1 MPQAAQIDATILAQA
16 LLALAGQGAAYK
28 AAPSTTPTT
37 TYAHGN
43 GGLLSAPGLSKDIIN
58 AMILPHMG
66 VQSRIPSYPSNEQ
79 NPLYAILT
87 GVTATTGS
95 EPTGVCDDPPVAGLA
110 KLCEQSYVF
119 GRQSRMTR
127 VFELDRMGL
136 TTNRGEFYDFNLVG
150 NPFTGAGP
158 NEQIPTVPGGSAAD
172 RINSE
177 VGKQMFELAVAW
189 GRDFGPRIYTGN
201 PTNNTAGGG
210 DKYFRGF
217 DALINT
223 GYRDAETGVACAAAD
238 SIVANLASINVSTS
252 GSTIVRQLTSI
263 ARRLKLNAR
272 NMGLNPVKWVIA
284 MRETLFYE
292 LTEVWPCSYMTYRCQ
307 NVFSTSQ
314 VQQVATEALLQMR
327 DEMRGN
333 MDARTGQYLM
343 VDGEKWEV
351 VFDDFIAETA
361 LANGAFNSSIYF
373 IPLTVVGGRVVTY
386 QEYVNY
392 DMSGGFMDG
401 ARAFAPDGSY
411 FTTDGGRFA
420 WHKKPPSNFCVQAL
434 VKSEPRLILR
444 TPQIAARVTN
454 VAYTPLAHERDWNTS
469 GYYFVMAVRPTAWA
483 TGRRSSRRP
492 ARRARPTTESARQVR
507 PHLGRCLPPICRAA
521 RLSWRCARGAQHVQH
536 ILQRR
541 PGNHR
546 TDGRHQADRG
556 WTRGLHGGMGRGRR
570 P

>member
-1 MPQAAQIDATILAQA
+1 MTEALDTGTQLLQQLVGLLTAQ
-16 LLALAGQGAAYK
+16 K
-28 AAPSTTPTT
+28 AVSTTPTT
-37 TYAHGN
+37 TYAHGP

-58 AMILPHMG
+58 AMLLPHMG
-66 VQSRIPSYPSNEQ
+66 LQSRLPSYPSNEA

-127 VFELDRMGL
+127 VFELDRLGI

-150 NPFTGAGP
+150 NPFGGAGD
-158 NEQIPTVPGGSAAD
+158 NANIPSVPGGGAVGQ
-172 RINSE
+172 INSE

-189 GRDFGPRIYTGN
+189 GRDFGPRLYTGN

-210 DKYFRGF
+210 DKYYRGL

-238 SIVANLASINVSTS
+238 SIVWNYASSNVSTAS
-252 GSTIVRQLTSI
+252 MSNMIRTITSI

-292 LTEVWPCSYMTYRCQ
+292 LTEGWPCNYMTYRCS
-307 NVFSTSQ
+307 NVFSAGQPQTTSS
-314 VQQVATEALLQMR
+314 AELMAMR
-327 DEMRGN
+327 TEMRGN
-333 MDARTGQYLM
+333 LDERTGQFLWI
-343 VDGEKWEV
+343 DGEKWEV
-351 VFDDFIAETA
+351 VFDDFIPETA

-373 IPLTVVGGRVVTY
+373 VPLTVVGGRRVSY
-386 QEYVNY
+386 MEYVNY
-392 DMSGGFMDG
+392 DMTGGFMDG
-401 ARAFAPDGSY
+401 ARAFAPDGAY

-420 WHKKPPSNFCVQAL
+420 WHKKPPANFCVQAL

-444 TPQIAARVTN
+444 TPMLAARITN

-469 GYYFVMAVRPTAWA
+469 GYYFVN
-483 TGRRSSRRP
+483 G
-492 ARRARPTTESARQVR
+492 
-507 PHLGRCLPPICRAA
+507 G
-521 RLSWRCARGAQHVQH
+521 
-536 ILQRR
+536 
-541 PGNHR
+541 R
-546 TDGRHQADRG
+546 TDRLGYGPSFFSETAQTG
-556 WTRGLHGGMGRGRR
+556 
-570 P
+570 